1 MCAIEQCCPG
11 RSSLINAATNVRARG
26 LLPIQV
32 LFAMWRALPLNW
44 LRAKVRNREG
54 SNCP

>member
-26 LLPIQV
+26 LRPIQV
-32 LFAMWRALPLNW
+32 LFAMWRAPPLNW
-44 LRAKVRNREG
+44 LRAKVRNRESG
-54 SNCP
+54 NCP